1 MYVYTETDKPLL
13 SVELRFLIINIAI
26 LKEYVLY
33 MYVYTETDK
42 PLLSIIYVLYMYYI
56 CMTILH

>member
-33 MYVYTETDK
+33 MYDNFTLD
-42 PLLSIIYVLYMYYI
+42 MFF
-56 CMTILH
+56 